1 MSVASSPPHTPP
13 PSLKE
18 ILSLDFQF
26 LPQPRPTTAL
36 LPLSQ
41 AYSHPPR
48 GVENQRMMA
57 ERHQTRNKKVKAGWV
72 EKSWDSKIPVW
83 EAVFLEVGSQG
94 FYYRCKGQNETKQS
108 EDFKKLWG
116 KKDIGTLVPHTTVES
131 RYNCFVKLV
140 VSTRAELSYSVI
152 DLLSFLF

>member
-18 ILSLDFQF
+18 ILSLDVQF

-41 AYSHPPR
+41 AYSHVW
-48 GVENQRMMA
+48 GVENRRMMA

-83 EAVFLEVGSQG
+83 EAVFWEVGSQG
-94 FYYRCKGQNETKQS
+94 FYYRCRGQNETKQS

-131 RYNCFVKLV
+131 GYNRFAKLV
-140 VSTRAELSYSVI
+140 VSTWAELARTLWSKESH
-152 DLLSFLF
+152 F